1 MNKPLLD
8 RSQFGPPEHFDDE
21 IRAYRSSS
29 RYVPTALETL
39 LYELAGHKCTICHAP
54 WLEIH
59 HIQELGDGGKT
70 EYENLIVLCPN
81 CHTRVHQ
88 DGIPKSEELRH
99 YKTKQ
104 EIAYELP
111 ILSKLTAAEKKFVND
126 VASKSTED
134 QLVFSKRLRREVDAP
149 THDEAVEMLKRE
161 VGLFQLQEFGMV
173 AVDLQSSIGI
183 IHGARTSVDLR
194 IKLTGKGIK
203 WLRYLNA
210 TSRIP
215 MPGSL

>member
-1 MNKPLLD
+1 MNQPLLD
-8 RSQFGPPEHFDDE
+8 RSQYGPPEHFDDE
-21 IRAYRSSS
+21 IRAYRSSK
-29 RYVPTALETL
+29 RYIPTALEVL
-39 LYELAGHKCTICHAP
+39 LYELAGHRCTICRAP

-59 HIQELGDGGKT
+59 HIQELSDGGKT

-81 CHTRVHQ
+81 CHTHVHQ

-111 ILSKLTAAEKKFVND
+111 ILSKLTTAERKFLNDLAEKTAEN
-126 VASKSTED
+126 
-134 QLVFSKRLRREVDAP
+134 QIVFSERVWREVDAP
-149 THDEAVEMLKRE
+149 THAEAEEILKRE

-173 AVDLQSSIGI
+173 SVDLENSIDI
-183 IHGARTSVDLR
+183 IQGERTSVSLR

-203 WLRYLNA
+203 WLRYLSA
-210 TSRIP
+210 TSRVP
-215 MPGSL
+215 MP

>member
-8 RSQFGPPEHFDDE
+8 RSQFGPLEHFDDE
-21 IRAYRSSS
+21 IRAYRSSE
-29 RYVPTALETL
+29 RYIPTALETH

-59 HIQELGDGGKT
+59 HIEELGKGGKT

-99 YKTKQ
+99 YKIKQ

-111 ILSKLTAAEKKFVND
+111 ILSKLTIAEKNLLNNLAGKTV
-126 VASKSTED
+126 ED
-134 QLVFSKRLRREVDAP
+134 QIVFSERKWQEVDAP
-149 THDEAVEMLKRE
+149 THGEAEEILRRE
-161 VGLFQLQEFGMV
+161 VGLFYLQEFGMV
-173 AVDLQSSIGI
+173 AVDLENSIGVI
-183 IHGARTSVDLR
+183 RGERTSVSLR
-194 IKLTGKGIK
+194 IKLTSKGIK
-203 WLRYLNA
+203 WLRYLSA
-210 TSRIP
+210 TSRVP
-215 MPGSL
+215 MS